1 MPFKPVQTAKCP
13 KCGQSVYAAE
23 EVMVSNNKY
32 HRGCFKCYLCNKML
46 ELQNVTPHGVELY
59 CKACYG
65 KKYGPKGFRGGG
77 GVGATSSVVNFKEK
91 EEEES

>member
-13 KCGQSVYAAE
+13 KCSQSVYAAE

-32 HRGCFKCYLCNKML
+32 HKGCFKCYMCNKML
-46 ELQNVTPHGVELY
+46 ELQNVTPHDVELY
-59 CKACYG
+59 CKSCYG

-77 GVGATSSVVNFKEK
+77 GVGATATVVNFKEA
-91 EEEES
+91 EEES

>member
-13 KCGQSVYAAE
+13 KCNTSVYAAE

-46 ELQNVTPHGVELY
+46 ELQNVTPHDLELY
-59 CKACYG
+59 CRACYG
-65 KKYGPKGFRGGG
+65 KKYGPKGVRGGG
-77 GVGATSSVVNFKEK
+77 GVGATAAVVNFKEA

>member
-13 KCGQSVYAAE
+13 KCNESVYAAE

-32 HRGCFKCYLCNKML
+32 HKTCFKCYLCNKML

-65 KKYGPKGFRGGG
+65 KKYGPKGVRGGG
-77 GVGATSSVVNFKEK
+77 GVGATAAVVNFKEV
-91 EEEES
+91 EEES